1 MLLTQRKALHSSSIP
16 VYLQHFL
23 YLRIIKKY
31 IHIKVTMIKLY
42 VMYFDS
48 GLYTSGRESPVSL
61 HSDVQKFPRR
71 VGQTSDTESGHRR
84 KYGKISFIM
93 EPLNNASVKF

>member
-1 MLLTQRKALHSSSIP
+1 
-16 VYLQHFL
+16 
-23 YLRIIKKY
+23 
-31 IHIKVTMIKLY
+31 MIKLY

-93 EPLNNASVKF
+93 EPLNNASVKFKMTLRWQIYSKFL